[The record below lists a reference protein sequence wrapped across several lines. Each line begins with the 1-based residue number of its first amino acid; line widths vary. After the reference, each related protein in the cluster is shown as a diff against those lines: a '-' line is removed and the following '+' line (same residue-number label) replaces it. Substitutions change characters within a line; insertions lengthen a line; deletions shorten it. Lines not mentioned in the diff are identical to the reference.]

1 MIKRQTLFQAD
12 LFVKSNVGTDDQRH
26 ALLTRLNTAQTTVMH
41 HSNPGCYRFDYVWN
55 DVDWLLTEINSLL
68 VNAVNFYSENDKTF
82 SKLPKGDKANIK
94 IWANINSFGSRNTFH
109 THKDEEFS
117 GVYYVQSRD
126 TGDLRFTN
134 PANVLGDCL
143 RTSPFTRDFSFV
155 PRDGD
160 LILWPSWIPH
170 EVEPN
175 LSQQSRINLAFN
187 IRIVS

>member
-12 LFVKSNVGTDDQRH
+12 LFVKSNVGTDDQRI
-26 ALLTRLNTAQTTVMH
+26 ALLNRINTQQSSAMQ

-55 DVDWLLTEINSLL
+55 DLEWLLVEINSLL
-68 VNAVNFYSENDKTF
+68 VDAVAFYSEKDKTF
-82 SKLPKGDKANIK
+82 SKIPKSNEANIK

-109 THKDEEFS
+109 THKDDEFS
-117 GVYYVQSRD
+117 GVYYVQSDD

-134 PANVLGDCL
+134 PANVLGDCS

-155 PRDGD
+155 PRDRD

-187 IRIVS
+187 IRIAS